1 MKLLFSMLLLF
12 VGTLFAD
19 PLVTITSDKTKLH
32 DFKLSYFID
41 RTNEMTIDNV
51 PNMKFLTATNSDTLG
66 IDVTH
71 TWIKIKLFNA
81 TEKNQQLFLHQDL
94 GFTFAKTIYYEMD
107 TKNTI
112 LNTKV
117 VDDTSSSYAENIE
130 GSDIVFK
137 FRLNPHEYKTIY
149 VNQITHAYHFYNFS
163 LLNEKNSIKYLIY
176 EKIDGVLFAGLLF
189 ALALY
194 NLLLFLSTRYK
205 EYLYYTL
212 YLSSATVWIF
222 YMYGAMAHYVQVY
235 GGIAFRFNFGLM
247 FIPIFLAL
255 FVQTVFETKEKY
267 KREHLFLNSI
277 IATLV
282 LTIIYG
288 IFDFNHALQLLS
300 LVLDYS
306 LIVFMGIS
314 ISIYRKGN
322 PLIKIFLLAHTF
334 YLIFNIY
341 ALLFYMGLVDFNYI
355 SSHAIG
361 IGIIIEALFLSYLL
375 SYRIKIL
382 EDIKKSQVALKILS
396 VTDPLTSLH
405 NRRYFDTSSEQLLKI
420 HKRMDENLSI
430 IMIDIDSFKKVN
442 DTYGHSV
449 GDDVLVKLSIK
460 LRELSRESDVVCRY
474 GGEEFIILL
483 PKTDLEGAITFA
495 QKVREKTA
503 LIPIM
508 TDKQEQFTITLSL
521 GVSQVDYK
529 KDSSIKVAIDKAD
542 EALYKAKNSGKNKVC
557 S

>member
-1 MKLLFSMLLLF
+1 MLLLF